1 MEKKEMLRVGK
12 GVVLTGMAVTAVL
25 AYGGTAQAEPT
36 PPAPVVT
43 EVLTPRG
50 TFTDDASM
58 QVRLKVDGHGTNVIK
73 TTDLSHI
80 VTNKVTVQPGGQIPW
95 HTHHGPV
102 FVTVV
107 EGELTYLS
115 SEGCTSHRYGAGS
128 AFVDPGHGHVH
139 MAFDSGT
146 TPTVFVATFFEVPE
160 GTAPVGIPA
169 QPPAN
174 CKAPTS

>member
-1 MEKKEMLRVGK
+1 MLKQVRT
-12 GVVLTGMAVTAVL
+12 GVVLTGMATTAVL
-25 AYGGTAQAEPT
+25 LCGSTAQADPT

-43 EVLTPRG
+43 EVLTPRAA
-50 TFTDDASM
+50 FTDDASM
-58 QVRLKVDGHGTNVIK
+58 QVRLTAEGHGTDVIK
-73 TTDLSHI
+73 TADLSHI

-102 FVTVV
+102 FVTIA
-107 EGELTYLS
+107 EGELTYVS
-115 SEGCTSHRYGAGS
+115 SEGCTSHRYQAGT

-139 MAFDSGT
+139 MAYDSGT

-169 QPPAN
+169 EGPAN
-174 CKAPTS
+174 CKIPTS